1 MFSHCSL
8 ILGYPMKTKYL
19 LLLVLVLGFNAA
31 FSQKSKGKAFKG
43 KIVYKISYEK
53 NNLDD
58 EVTGMLP
65 RLMSLYIDDDKIKTD
80 LVTELGTQSAIY
92 DLQLKTKTALM
103 DMMGSK
109 YAIRDSWETI
119 QADHEKKPKPQV
131 VFTGETKVIAGYNCS
146 KAVVSVKETED
157 SAPVESIAWFTDEIV
172 VNPGINFG
180 NAMFKDIQAV
190 LMEYEMEAGNDLK
203 MKFLAFSV
211 EKMKI
216 SSKDFEIPEG
226 YTEVSREELMQ
237 IFMK

>member
-1 MFSHCSL
+1 
-8 ILGYPMKTKYL
+8 MKIKFL
-19 LLLVLVLGFNAA
+19 LLLVLVFVFNSA
-31 FSQKSKGKAFKG
+31 FAQKSKGKNFTG

-65 RLMSLYIDDDKIKTD
+65 RLMSMYVGHNKIKTD

-92 DLQLKTKTALM
+92 DLSMKTKTALM

-109 YAIRDSWETI
+109 YAIRDTWETI

-131 VFTGETKVIAGYNCS
+131 VFTDETKVIAGFNCR
-146 KAVVSVKETED
+146 KAVVSVNETED
-157 SAPVESIAWFTDEIV
+157 SKPVESVAWFTNEIA
-172 VNPGINFG
+172 VNPEINFS
-180 NAMFKDIQAV
+180 NALFKDIDGV
-190 LMEYEMEAGNDLK
+190 LMEYEMEAGTGLM
-203 MKFLAFSV
+203 MKFVAFSV

-216 SSKDFEIPEG
+216 SARDFEVPEG
-226 YTEVSREELMQ
+226 YTEVTRDELMK